1 MKNIN
6 ILGIKLQDRY
16 VKESLNA
23 AERFLNEGAVHT
35 ILYITISVL
44 LEADKNEV
52 CKEWIESAD
61 LTLWG
66 DMEILK
72 AAEITARSR
81 YREVTEKEFLKSF
94 LRRMA
99 RSHKSVLVLSDSEEN
114 AEVLKQELLELQDG
128 VTIVGTLAISD
139 SEEKRED
146 AVNRI
151 NMIAPAVTVAR
162 MPFSQQQ
169 RWLEQTK
176 PFMNT
181 GIWIGLPEHLS
192 CIRKKEMPTEKVGRR
207 ILNMLFNRQVN
218 KYKK

>member
-16 VKESLNA
+16 VKESLNM

-44 LEADKNEV
+44 LEAGKNEA
-52 CKEWIESAD
+52 CKEWVESAD

-72 AAEITARSR
+72 AAEITARGR

-94 LRRMA
+94 LRRIA
-99 RSHKSVLVLSDSEEN
+99 RTHKSVLVLSDSEEH
-114 AEVLKQELLELQDG
+114 AEVLKQELMELQDG
-128 VTIVGTLAISD
+128 ITVVGTLAILD
-139 SEEKRED
+139 SEEKKEE
-146 AVNRI
+146 VINKI
-151 NMIAPAVTVAR
+151 NMIAPVVTVAR

-176 PFMNT
+176 PYLNT
-181 GIWIGLPEHLS
+181 GIWIGLPEHLT
-192 CIRKKEMPTEKVGRR
+192 CIRKREMPTEKLGRR
-207 ILNMLFNRQVN
+207 ILKVLFKRQVY